1 MSDAPAAGERRQHN
15 RIPSLSI
22 PAVLLFE
29 SHDLGLVRLTEI
41 SKGGAFIAVDS
52 PVLPPGTW
60 IELRFMVRNG
70 ADPLTL
76 SATVARV
83 VQPGGGQRAGYG
95 VQFSEPPED
104 VIDRLLRISTESG
117 AGVLRKEKPAQHGP
131 HVVMPAPTPRAAPP
145 PQVVPGGEPAKID
158 LPVTVLLIEDDVA
171 LGRAVARILAGAML
185 GVRHEVTGVAGYTA
199 FREMRDELRMIIVDG
214 LLPDMS
220 GVDLIA
226 RIRFARGD
234 MPILAMSGIIRTK
247 SGQRAF
253 LESGA
258 DGFLEKPFGP
268 PEITKAVLGMLGK
281 KHVARKKSE
290 IRHSDPP

>member
-1 MSDAPAAGERRQHN
+1 MSDAPASGDRRQHK
-15 RIPSLSI
+15 RLPELQIA
-22 PAVLLFE
+22 AVLLFE
-29 SHDLGLVRLTEI
+29 SHDLGLVKLTEI

-60 IELRFMVRNG
+60 VELRFMVRNG

-76 SATVARV
+76 AATVARV
-83 VQPGGGQRAGYG
+83 VQPGTPHHRAGYG

-104 VIDRLLRISTESG
+104 VIERMMRIAKESG
-117 AGVLRKEKPAQHGP
+117 AGVLRKENTPPPRRVEPAP
-131 HVVMPAPTPRAAPP
+131 TRVVMP
-145 PQVVPGGEPAKID
+145 QEGAKID
-158 LPVTVLLIEDDVA
+158 LPNTVLLIEDDLQ
-171 LGRAVARILAGAML
+171 LGRAVQRILAGAML
-185 GVRHEVTGVAGYTA
+185 GVRHELTGVAGYTA

-268 PEITKAVLGMLGK
+268 PDITKLVLGMLGK
-281 KHVARKKSE
+281 KHVAKKKSE
-290 IRHSDPP
+290 IRHSEPPL